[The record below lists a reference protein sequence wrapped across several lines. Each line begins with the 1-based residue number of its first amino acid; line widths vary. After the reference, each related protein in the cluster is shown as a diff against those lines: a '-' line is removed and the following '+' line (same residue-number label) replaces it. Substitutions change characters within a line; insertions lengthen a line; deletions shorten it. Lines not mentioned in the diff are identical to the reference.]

1 MYIFKNTGTLVI
13 GVSDSL
19 TMTSS
24 QVKTAHFDV
33 EEVKDPK
40 KDRI

>member
-19 TMTSS
+19 TVT
-24 QVKTAHFDV
+24 KGEV
-33 EEVKDPK
+33 EFNE
-40 KDRI
+40 